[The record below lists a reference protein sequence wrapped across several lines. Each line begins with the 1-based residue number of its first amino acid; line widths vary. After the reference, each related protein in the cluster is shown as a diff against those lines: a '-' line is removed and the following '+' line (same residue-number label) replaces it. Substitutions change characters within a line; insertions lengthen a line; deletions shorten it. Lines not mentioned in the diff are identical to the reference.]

1 MNKFS
6 HFFRVYFFTFA
17 NCNFNMNTTNNHTNN
32 INSNNQVTI
41 NIHRDTRSQLTNN
54 PQRRPTNNL

>member
-41 NIHRDTRSQLTNN
+41 NIHRDTRSTY
-54 PQRRPTNNL
+54 